1 MKVIINPDEEYAREV
16 RAAIKKNG
24 GYCCCKLVKNKDTKC
39 MCKDFR
45 EQEEIGLCHCG
56 LYYKEEI

>member
-39 MCKDFR
+39 MCKEFR
-45 EQEEIGLCHCG
+45 E
-56 LYYKEEI
+56 